1 MLVSSAHLLEHVLL
15 RFLSFIFSI
24 VHVLRYTP
32 YDVTLLTTALQRS
45 WYKISWLHSGGS
57 NEI

>member
-1 MLVSSAHLLEHVLL
+1 MLVASAHLLEHILL

-32 YDVTLLTTALQRS
+32 YDVTLLTTALQ
-45 WYKISWLHSGGS
+45 
-57 NEI
+57 